1 MAVPAAIIISAR
13 TQRSGF
19 GKIHFPRLFL
29 AFFHYSVK
37 KPSTA
42 TSTTTNDPPAHVQVI
57 GDTFG
62 YPRTSYIFD
71 LEGFKENRCIET
83 PPRGAGG
90 HYYMDYAAV
99 AILKG
104 DVMVFG
110 GKSDVKK
117 IAVLDGCSFNE
128 LPQRLQRGF
137 QTETGSLVA
146 FNEQNGSAQEK
157 IQLKFFQPCFALLM
171 IRITICARNTT
182 P

>member
-1 MAVPAAIIISAR
+1 MRLLSLRELNGPDLMIVTRQGYFSFFLKSA
-13 TQRSGF
+13 
-19 GKIHFPRLFL
+19 
-29 AFFHYSVK
+29 K

-42 TSTTTNDPPAHVQVI
+42 TSTTTTDSPVHVQVI

-90 HYYMDYAAV
+90 HYYMDYTGVAV
-99 AILKG
+99 LKG
-104 DVMVFG
+104 EVMVFG
-110 GKSDVKK
+110 GRSDVRK
-117 IAVLDGCSFNE
+117 IASLNECSFEE

-146 FNEQNGSAQEK
+146 FNEQNGAVKLTAQ
-157 IQLKFFQPCFALLM
+157 
-171 IRITICARNTT
+171 
-182 P
+182 